1 MDIAQTPHELGA
13 QGRSQVQ
20 QDVVL
25 DSFGRH
31 IFLKQ
36 FLAVAAIKKKKK
48 RITAPKWCHWEK
60 LGKAYKDFYACESI
74 ISVKFQ
80 FKKESQVLHRNQY
93 GMSGESNLTKIWKV
107 AQHPKGRNIPQ
118 VIVVFK
124 N

>member
-48 RITAPKWCHWEK
+48 
-60 LGKAYKDFYACESI
+60 
-74 ISVKFQ
+74 
-80 FKKESQVLHRNQY
+80 ESQLQNGAIERNWAKHTRTS
-93 GMSGESNLTKIWKV
+93 MLVNLSS
-107 AQHPKGRNIPQ
+107 Q
-118 VIVVFK
+118 
-124 N
+124 

>member
-48 RITAPKWCHWEK
+48 NHSSKMVPLREI
-60 LGKAYKDFYACESI
+60 GQSI
-74 ISVKFQ
+74 Q
-80 FKKESQVLHRNQY
+80 GL
-93 GMSGESNLTKIWKV
+93 LCL
-107 AQHPKGRNIPQ
+107 
-118 VIVVFK
+118 
-124 N
+124 